1 MKNCTYILDLGHN
14 DKTGFEKFEK
24 QKLYH
29 TDDIYEAA
37 QKLVEMYD
45 RGYDAINLYWR
56 GKSENDG
63 KREN

>member
-1 MKNCTYILDLGHN
+1 MIDIGHN
-14 DKTGFEKFEK
+14 DIEGFEKQE
-24 QKLYH
+24 LYY
-29 TDDIYEAA
+29 TNDIYDAA
-37 QKLVEMYD
+37 KVLVDMYD